1 MEHEGK
7 YSEQQLVADAAFM
20 DKYSRQIG
28 AFGME
33 AMSKLV
39 RLKVLIFGLKSI
51 GIEAAKNL
59 ILAGPGLVTVADD
72 ETASA
77 RDLGGNFFLKEEH
90 IGKPRA
96 SSVAAQLQE
105 LNSMVVVRAHDGPL
119 TEELVQQH
127 NVVVICGKA
136 GDDLVRWNDF
146 CHARNIGFLA
156 CDARGVAGFFFADF
170 GDRFVVRDKT
180 GENPV
185 TRIITHISNEEE
197 GVVTLLG
204 AFGEEGGRMHG
215 IQDDDHEGWVEIS
228 DVEGMEA
235 TDGKHPAS
243 INECEA
249 FRIKTATKKISV
261 EVEKDGKKQ
270 WVEKTVY
277 DPYRLIIGDT
287 TRFSPY
293 QNGGIL
299 TQVKKPVT
307 IQHRT
312 LQANLTQPV
321 APGEFGLAFTDGAKF
336 GRAEQLHFAFLA
348 LWAFHKANGRF
359 PELRNEAEA
368 AEVVRLAHEIND
380 SHKKLNADANGDVV
394 ALALDELDDDVI
406 KKVALHAAID
416 LQPVGCFF
424 GGLVAQ
430 EVVKFTSK
438 FTPLNQWLHI
448 DFMEVL
454 PDEVPQDTAPQNSR
468 YDDLIMLFGA
478 AFVEKMRNSRTFM
491 VGCGALGCEFLKNFA
506 LLGVGTGPRG
516 LITVTDNDRIEV
528 SNLNRQFLFRE
539 HNVGQSKSA
548 AAAQAAVAM
557 NPDLKIDSRE
567 TLVAPHTENHFPDSF
582 WESLDFVTNALDNVK
597 ARLYVDSKCV
607 FYSKPLLES
616 GTLGTKCN
624 AQVIVPHVTA
634 SYADGPQDADDED
647 NIPMCTLRNFPSLIE
662 HCIEW
667 ARAQFED
674 VFGKDF
680 ADAKKLLAD
689 KASYLAQ
696 QRTAAQTAS
705 GRHTAVS
712 EMKKALEIL
721 QDASNITFEACV
733 HKAFL
738 YFHEVFR
745 DRILNL
751 IHNYPEDAVTKTGE
765 KFWSGAKR
773 FPLPAELDL
782 NNSVH
787 IEFIKSVA
795 NIFACCYGL
804 RPPPEIELLPP
815 DHQWRDDAYIRELL
829 ASFQVPTWTPTVE
842 KVDEEENKEENK
854 GEGNEGQQ
862 APMDIEADEQ
872 EFNRLVVALEAF
884 DVSSVN
890 VEPADFEKDQ
900 DLNFH
905 IDFISSAANLRAA
918 NYRIRQASRHKCKM
932 IAGKIIPAIATT
944 TASVTGLV
952 MVEMLKLLQNKPLEA
967 YKDSS
972 NNLGLNMYMMQEP
985 APPVRAKEEHDPIMM
1000 TVVKCYPEGF
1010 TKWDKIVVNRGRLTM
1025 QQFLDAFKEQ
1035 TGLNITVLYH
1045 SAAEMEGP
1053 QKGKSLY
1060 ESWTHKKELR
1070 ELYESKL
1077 EADLLDWIQERYQG
1091 APVDVVGP
1099 DKKYLPLI
1107 VSCNN
1112 DEGEDF
1118 KTPTVVYRWA

>member
-39 RLKVLIFGLKSI
+39 RLKVLIYGMKGI
-51 GIEAAKNL
+51 GVETAKNL
-59 ILAGPGLVTVADD
+59 ILAGPGLVTLADA
-72 ETASA
+72 EVTTA
-77 RDLGGNFFLKEEH
+77 RDLGGNFFLREEH
-90 IGKPRA
+90 IGQPRA
-96 SSVAAQLQE
+96 SSVASQLQE
-105 LNSMVVVRAHDGPL
+105 LNSMVMVRSHNGAMD
-119 TEELVQQH
+119 EELVAQH
-127 NVVVICGKA
+127 NVVVVCGLA
-136 GDDLVRWNDF
+136 GDELVRWNDF

-156 CDARGVAGFFFADF
+156 CDARGVAGYLFADY
-170 GDRFVVRDKT
+170 GERFVVRDKT

-185 TRIITHISNEEE
+185 TRIITNISNEEE

-204 AFGEEGGRMHG
+204 AFGEDGGRMHG
-215 IQDDDHEGWVEIS
+215 IQDDEHEGWVEIT
-228 DVEGMEA
+228 DVEGMDA
-235 TDGKHPAS
+235 TDGKHPTS

-249 FRIKTATKKISV
+249 FRIKTATKKV
-261 EVEKDGKKQ
+261 MQEVVKNGEKQ
-270 WVEKTVY
+270 WVEKTVF

-287 TRFSPY
+287 TRFSAY

-312 LQANLTQPV
+312 LRANLSQPV
-321 APGEFGLAFTDGAKF
+321 APGEFGLMFTDGAKF
-336 GRAEQLHFAFLA
+336 GRAEQLHVGFLA
-348 LWAFHKANGRF
+348 LWEFHRAHGRY
-359 PELRNEAEA
+359 PELRNEQEA
-368 AEVVRLAHEIND
+368 AEVVRLAHEINNN
-380 SHKKLNADANGDVV
+380 HKKLNEEANGDVV
-394 ALALDELDDDVI
+394 ALALDELDEEVI
-406 KKVALHAAID
+406 KKVALHATVD
-416 LQPVGCFF
+416 FQPAACFF

-430 EVVKFTSK
+430 EVVKFTAK
-438 FTPLNQWLHI
+438 FTPLTQWLHL

-454 PDEVPQDTAPQNSR
+454 PDETPQDTAPQNSR
-468 YDDLIMLFGA
+468 YDDLIMLYGA
-478 AFVEKMRNSRTFM
+478 AFMEKLRNSRTFM

-506 LLGVGTGPRG
+506 LLGVATGPQG

-539 HNVGQSKSA
+539 HNVGQAKSTA
-548 AAAQAAVAM
+548 ASQAALVM

-607 FYSKPLLES
+607 FYTKPLLES

-624 AQVIVPHVTA
+624 CQVVVPHVTA
-634 SYADGPQDADDED
+634 SYADGPTDADDQD

-667 ARAQFED
+667 SRAQFED
-674 VFGKDF
+674 MFGKDF
-680 ADAKKLLAD
+680 ADVKVFLAD
-689 KASYLAQ
+689 KQTYLEQ
-696 QRTAAQTAS
+696 QRSAARTSS
-705 GRHTAVS
+705 GRHTAIA
-712 EMKKALEIL
+712 EMKKVLEIL
-721 QDASNITFEACV
+721 EDASSVTFEGCV
-733 HKAFL
+733 RKAFL
-738 YFHEVFR
+738 YFHDCFR

-751 IHNYPEDAVTKTGE
+751 IHNYPEDAMTKTGE

-773 FPLPAELDL
+773 FPLAARLELD
-782 NNSVH
+782 NTVH
-787 IEFIKSVA
+787 IEFIKAVA
-795 NIFACCYGL
+795 NIFACCYGI
-804 RPPPEIELLPP
+804 RPSPEIELLPVG
-815 DHQWRDDAYIRELL
+815 HQWRDDAYIRELL
-829 ASFQVPTWTPTVE
+829 GSFEVPAWTPTVE
-842 KVDEEENKEENK
+842 KVDEEENKEDSNDA
-854 GEGNEGQQ
+854 QQ
-862 APMDIEADEQ
+862 PPMDIEADEQ
-872 EFNRLVVALEAF
+872 EFNNLLDALTGF
-884 DVSSVN
+884 NVSSVN
-890 VEPADFEKDQ
+890 VDPADFEKDQ

-905 IDFISSAANLRAA
+905 IDFIASAANLRAS

-952 MVEMLKLLQNKPLEA
+952 MIELLKVLQNKPLEA

-985 APPVRAKEEHDPIMM
+985 APPVQAKEEHDPIMM
-1000 TVVKCYPEGF
+1000 TDVKCYPEKF
-1010 TKWDKIVVNRGRLTM
+1010 TKWDKIVIARGKLSM

-1035 TGLNITVLYH
+1035 TGLNVTVLYH
-1045 SAAEMEGP
+1045 IAAELEGP

-1070 ELYESKL
+1070 ELYETKL
-1077 EADLLDWIQERYQG
+1077 ESDLLDWIEERYQG
-1091 APVDVVGP
+1091 APIDVVSSS
-1099 DKKYLPLI
+1099 KQYLPLV
-1107 VSCNN
+1107 VSCAN
-1112 DEGEDF
+1112 DAGEDY

>member
-39 RLKVLIFGLKSI
+39 RLKVLIFGMKTI

-59 ILAGPGLVTVADD
+59 ILAGPGIVTVADAD
-72 ETASA
+72 VATMK
-77 RDLGGNFFLKEEH
+77 DLGRNFFLREEH
-90 IGKPRA
+90 VGQPIA
-96 SSVAAQLQE
+96 SSVASQLQE
-105 LNSMVVVRAHDGPL
+105 LNSMVIVRSHDGAL
-119 TEELVQQH
+119 TEELVAQH
-127 NVVVICGKA
+127 NVVVMCGVA
-136 GDDLVRWNDF
+136 GDELVRWNDF

-156 CDARGVAGFFFADF
+156 CDARGPAGYFFADF

-204 AFGEEGGRMHG
+204 AFGEDGGRMHG

-249 FRIKTATKKISV
+249 FRIKTATKKV
-261 EVEKDGKKQ
+261 MQEVTKDGKKQ
-270 WVEKTVY
+270 WVEKQVY

-287 TRFSPY
+287 TRFSAY

-307 IQHRT
+307 IQHRP

-348 LWAFHKANGRF
+348 LWEFHKANGRF

-368 AEVVRLAHEIND
+368 TEVVRLANEINNR
-380 SHKKLNADANGDVV
+380 HKKLNEDANGDVV
-394 ALALDELDDDVI
+394 ALALDELDEDVV
-406 KKVALHAAID
+406 KKVALHAAVE

-430 EVVKFTSK
+430 EVVKFTAK
-438 FTPLNQWLHI
+438 FTPLHQWLHI
-448 DFMEVL
+448 DFLEVL

-468 YDDLIMLFGA
+468 YDDLIQLYGA
-478 AFVEKMRNSRTFM
+478 EFVEKMRNGRTFM
-491 VGCGALGCEFLKNFA
+491 VGCGALGCEFFKNFA
-506 LLGVGTGPRG
+506 LLGVGTGPQG

-528 SNLNRQFLFRE
+528 SNLSRQFLFRE
-539 HNVGQSKSA
+539 HNVGQPKSI
-548 AAAQAAVAM
+548 AAAQAALKM
-557 NPDLKIDSRE
+557 NPDLKIDARE
-567 TLVAPHTENHFPDSF
+567 TFVAPHTEDNFPDDF
-582 WESLDFVTNALDNVK
+582 WESLTFVTGALDNVK
-597 ARLYVDSKCV
+597 ARQYVDSKCV
-607 FYSKPLLES
+607 FYTKPLLES

-634 SYADGPQDADDED
+634 SYTDGPQDADDED

-667 ARAQFED
+667 SRAQFED
-674 VFGKDF
+674 IFGKDF
-680 ADAKKLLAD
+680 ADVKKFLAD
-689 KASYLAQ
+689 KQGYIAQ
-696 QRTAAQTAS
+696 QRVAGQTSS
-705 GRHTAVS
+705 GRATAIA

-721 QDASNITFEACV
+721 EDASKITFEACV
-733 HKAFL
+733 HKAFV
-738 YFHEVFR
+738 YFYEVFR

-782 NNSVH
+782 ENNVH
-787 IEFIKSVA
+787 MEFIKAVA

-804 RPPPEIELLPP
+804 RPQPELELLPA
-815 DHQWRDDAYIRELL
+815 DHQWRNDAYIRELL
-829 ASFQVPTWTPTVE
+829 GSFKVPTWTPTIE
-842 KVDEEENKEENK
+842 KVDEEEEENKEESNTSA
-854 GEGNEGQQ
+854 QP
-862 APMDIEADEQ
+862 PMDIEADEQ
-872 EFNRLVVALEAF
+872 EFARLLAALENYNAA
-884 DVSSVN
+884 DVN

-900 DLNFH
+900 DMNFH
-905 IDFISSAANLRAA
+905 IDFIASAANLRAS
-918 NYRIRQASRHKCKM
+918 NYRIRQATRHKCKM

-952 MVEMLKLLQNKPLEA
+952 MIELLKLLQNKPLEA

-972 NNLGLNMYMMQEP
+972 NNLALNMYMMQEP
-985 APPVRAKEEHDPIMM
+985 APPVRAKDEHDPIMM
-1000 TVVKCYPEGF
+1000 TDVKCYPEGF
-1010 TKWDKIVVNRGRLTM
+1010 TKWDKIVIARGRLTM
-1025 QQFLDAFKEQ
+1025 QQFIDAFKEQ

-1045 SAAEMEGP
+1045 QAAELEGP
-1053 QKGKSLY
+1053 QKGRSLY

-1070 ELYESKL
+1070 ELYNTKL
-1077 EADLLDWIQERYQG
+1077 EADLLDWIEERYQG
-1091 APVDVVGP
+1091 APIAIVGGN
-1099 DKKYLPLI
+1099 KQYLPLV

-1118 KTPTVVYRWA
+1118 KTPTVVYKWV